1 MIRDIAIEDPTIS
14 FRDIEEDLKIQIWLQ
29 IQTGNPDELEKYQ
42 VHDKRQVSTCVG
54 SLVTEGV
61 VVSEIRE
68 SKGCSG
74 NQDSTET
81 KNTMLIL
88 ECYCCKQQLKD
99 SNLTFTLTLKV
110 NKC

>member
-1 MIRDIAIEDPTIS
+1 MR
-14 FRDIEEDLKIQIWLQ
+14 
-29 IQTGNPDELEKYQ
+29 
-42 VHDKRQVSTCVG
+42 HVSTCVG

-61 VVSEIRE
+61 AVSEIRE

-74 NQDSTET
+74 NKDSTET

>member
-1 MIRDIAIEDPTIS
+1 M
-14 FRDIEEDLKIQIWLQ
+14 
-29 IQTGNPDELEKYQ
+29 
-42 VHDKRQVSTCVG
+42 HDKRQVSKCVG

-88 ECYCCKQQLKD
+88 ECYSCKQLLKD
-99 SNLTFTLTLKV
+99 SYLTFTLTLNV
-110 NKC
+110 NIHSLVYGFKDKSRRTDMVNPIAESTGESSNFHVFWS